1 MANEKKLIKLEQLD
15 YYNDKIL
22 DEISK
27 AAIQV
32 STMPTPSASLVG
44 KIVQFTGTTGGS
56 YTNGYFYKCTEPTS
70 GTYAWE
76 AVNVQAG
83 GGGGGSY
90 VDIRTT
96 DPVNPSTGQMWVLV
110 SS

>member
-1 MANEKKLIKLEQLD
+1 MANFSQLTIGNTTYD
-15 YYNDKIL
+15 VKDP
-22 DEISK
+22 E
-27 AAIQV
+27 ARIQV
-32 STMPTPSASLVG
+32 SSMPTASADLLG

-76 AVNVQAG
+76 AINVQAG
-83 GGGGGSY
+83 GGGGSST
-90 VDIRTT
+90 VDIRST
-96 DPVNPSTGQMWVLV
+96 DPANPSAGQMWVLV